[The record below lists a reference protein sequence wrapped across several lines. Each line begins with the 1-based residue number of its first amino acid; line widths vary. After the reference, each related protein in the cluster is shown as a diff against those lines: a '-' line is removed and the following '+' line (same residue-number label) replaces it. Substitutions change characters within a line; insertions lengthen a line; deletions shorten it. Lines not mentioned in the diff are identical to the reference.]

1 MLLTPIGFSWWV
13 LLSSKNKRRLNM
25 NNTYI
30 NSVSKEKMY
39 GFYFGVPGHGRCV
52 GPWDI
57 LPLCPHCNKKSLWI
71 YPKGHLNIETV
82 PMWNSFD
89 SSKIFVAC
97 KEKCGF
103 KTEVCSSVR
112 DCLKSNN
119 KS

>member
-1 MLLTPIGFSWWV
+1 
-13 LLSSKNKRRLNM
+13 M